1 VIQHKITSA
10 NAADTDSH
18 SFYLGSGW
26 SSDRRS
32 HILTKAIR
40 SIWSKAGTSKCLSYY
55 IRH

>member
-32 HILTKAIR
+32 HILTKALL

-55 IRH
+55 IHQ